1 MRFEKKTLLGVFTV
15 SQIVIHGSRAQRG
28 DAAIN
33 PSLKGYIV
41 EYAHGNP
48 GAKDTLASEYDI
60 DIVHQFDSLA
70 FSGASIR
77 TSSHTIDTL
86 SALDGIVNVWQNTF
100 FQTRSVTKE
109 SPASESRVS
118 LADRPNDMEIW
129 HAATRVQELHDR
141 GITGKG
147 AKIAV
152 IDTGIDY
159 NHEAL
164 GGGFGPGFK
173 VAGGYDL
180 VGDDD
185 VAAAGP
191 APVPDPDP
199 MDESSHGTHV
209 AGIIAGNTS
218 WFKGVAPD
226 ATLYAYKVISDLTNF
241 WSDDLLIR
249 AFLMAYEDGV
259 DIITAS
265 VGAYDGTPNNP
276 WSLVASRLVDNGVI
290 VTIASGNSGASGPF
304 YASTGAS
311 GKNVLA
317 VASTQIDNFPANPY
331 HLNING
337 ETSVDGYVT
346 VEGHPPFPTSI
357 VDWPIVAMSSEDN
370 PTADACKPYP
380 NGTASLKNKIPLVR
394 RGGCAFASKQKHLT
408 DIGAEYIF
416 IYNYDETAVQPITA
430 YAAGEISI
438 LVSSSGEAIIRA
450 IRAGLNVTASF
461 NTSSKIPA
469 FLPSSRS
476 SLPSSGTSW
485 GSLNDLQVKP
495 DIAAPGDF
503 IFSTSLN
510 NTWEVRSGTSMAC
523 PYVAGVAALYISVHG
538 GRDVQGKAF
547 AKRLSQRIISGG
559 QSLLWWDGSSEQKAP
574 VTQVGTGLI
583 DAVKVLDYTSEL
595 SFEKIALND
604 SINFN
609 GYHEFTVWNKG
620 KEPVTYSFSTEA
632 AAGIEALT
640 DVENDVRIKLL
651 YELTPVSLEPKITLP
666 DKLTLQPG
674 ANKTVAVKFE
684 NPDALGWNTHALPS
698 YSGKVLVHSSLG
710 ETLAI
715 PYHGIAADLH
725 NGITRMFRKGYPI
738 IVSTLDSIPIAEKT
752 TFTFDLSLEA
762 QDFPRLRTMM
772 VYGSDE
778 ARWDIFEPGY
788 KESQWKYPPVVGQ
801 GGYVG
806 SASYWKEANTNVSI
820 PLYDPESQK
829 QIQLNFPISVGRNGE
844 GTADPQDMYSQ
855 FWWLG
860 RLANGSDIASG
871 TYSMRFAV
879 LRPFGNRSTAIF

>member
-41 EYAHGNP
+41 EYAH
-48 GAKDTLASEYDI
+48 
-60 DIVHQFDSLA
+60 
-70 FSGASIR
+70 
-77 TSSHTIDTL
+77 
-86 SALDGIVNVWQNTF
+86 
-100 FQTRSVTKE
+100 
-109 SPASESRVS
+109 
-118 LADRPNDMEIW
+118 
-129 HAATRVQELHDR
+129 
-141 GITGKG
+141 
-147 AKIAV
+147 
-152 IDTGIDY
+152 
-159 NHEAL
+159 L

-259 DIITAS
+259 
-265 VGAYDGTPNNP
+265 
-276 WSLVASRLVDNGVI
+276 
-290 VTIASGNSGASGPF
+290 
-304 YASTGAS
+304 GAS

-331 HLNING
+331 HLNIN
-337 ETSVDGYVT
+337 
-346 VEGHPPFPTSI
+346 
-357 VDWPIVAMSSEDN
+357 DN
-370 PTADACKPYP
+370 PAADACKPYP

-495 DIAAPGDF
+495 DIAAP
-503 IFSTSLN
+503 
-510 NTWEVRSGTSMAC
+510 
-523 PYVAGVAALYISVHG
+523 AGVAALYISVHG

-674 ANKTVAVKFE
+674 ANKNVAVKFE

-871 TYSMRFAV
+871 TYR
-879 LRPFGNRSTAIF
+879 